1 MSQPNSKSSMY
12 NKKPLSAGVLVEFR
26 SWSEHMHSDSF
37 SQTGENKLANLNVL
51 NKIVQKICHT
61 LQKEGHFCLYGC
73 VFCTS
78 YTISKP
84 QRRENE
90 LVSAAVTLWNETIV
104 LSFQL
109 CISESVSL
117 AEVCSRKAALI
128 IYVDGYVRGGG
139 NIYSNFSCQRGLLH
153 NLCVNPAYPR
163 QVCNTK
169 ITFSLALSVVNWS
182 ECFVRVTFAF
192 TFLLIGLGVEGQGEE
207 EVPRGEVKLEP
218 WRTIASGDPRY
229 VATAASL

>member
-1 MSQPNSKSSMY
+1 
-12 NKKPLSAGVLVEFR
+12 
-26 SWSEHMHSDSF
+26 MHSDSF
-37 SQTGENKLANLNVL
+37 SRTRENKLANPNVL

-61 LQKEGHFCLYGC
+61 LQKEGHFCLYVC

-78 YTISKP
+78 YTISQP

-128 IYVDGYVRGGG
+128 INVDGYVGGGG
-139 NIYSNFSCQRGLLH
+139 NIYSNFSYQRELLR
-153 NLCVNPAYPR
+153 NLCVKPAYPR
-163 QVCNTK
+163 QICNTK
-169 ITFSLALSVVNWS
+169 KTFSLALSVVNWS
-182 ECFVRVTFAF
+182 ECFVRVNF
-192 TFLLIGLGVEGQGEE
+192 TFLLIGLGVEGQREGE
-207 EVPRGEVKLEP
+207 VLKGEVKLEP